1 LKSFEHLIYSRSC
14 VRSNRRSIGT
24 SGVAAPGLSV
34 VAVRH
39 LFEPDDQALLP
50 QELTMST
57 IILTP
62 TAATPVVRRTAR
74 PDVRQITRPVVRP
87 ATQRSSVRLTRRGRA
102 VVFLLGLLVALVAGF
117 ALANGSTA
125 TEHSEPTTV
134 IQVGAGETLWDIAQ
148 SVAVTGHTADMVD
161 HIKELNGLTG
171 GALQAGQELRVPA
184 AR

>member
-62 TAATPVVRRTAR
+62 TATTPAVRRTAH
-74 PDVRQITRPVVRP
+74 PTARQAVRPVAP
-87 ATQRSSVRLTRRGRA
+87 RSSVRLTRRGRA
-102 VVFLLGLLVALVAGF
+102 VVFLLGLVVALVAGF
-117 ALANGSTA
+117 VLANGSTA

-161 HIKELNGLTG
+161 HIKELNSLTG